1 MLVGLFVRGIKVYQN
16 INFIPFLVLDDGHPI
31 AKHNFI
37 SYIGANG
44 SGKSSILEALDSFF
58 NRVDDIEKKDYNI
71 NKNITASSYGDDKNP
86 FVVPIF
92 LIKKSKIQGDK
103 NIQLLEELS
112 DYLWSVESNIVNN
125 SNQAK
130 ESYDK
135 FFEMRNKLKKMNFHK
150 DYYLIALGERPV
162 SNGVKNLAIDSVV
175 FVREKFKNNDDEN
188 KTFRFRDQEQFKSI
202 LENIKQLYSYVY
214 LPVEANTQ
222 DFTKLETS
230 EMQKLIGKKLKDE
243 IQNILQSNKIVQKIN
258 DQLNSLLLK
267 VEEYLKDYTYK
278 QSNTKQQVKNY
289 DLIPKIIEAYFE
301 TKYLRTKSS
310 PSRLVEEL
318 SAGEKRKALIAV
330 ISAFLE
336 NRNENELDKDV
347 IIAVDEPENSLH
359 TSLCY
364 EQFEKLH
371 KISAKAQVLITTHW
385 YGFLPIINYGY
396 AHFLT
401 KDSSDKVSFDSYSLY
416 DYRSQFKHSSTQ
428 DFRLKSNYDL
438 VQSIYHS
445 LIAHKSY
452 NWLLVEGI
460 TDKLYLEAFLG
471 KNKIQELNLKI
482 LPLGGQVN
490 VKIIF
495 ELLRL
500 PLQELGKDENAKGK
514 VFCLVDTDKLE
525 LKLYTDQDKDLPKMI
540 FRRLSH
546 YNNDRKDDNDDGNK
560 NVFLLHINCSY
571 KVEADI
577 EQCLNPEIFE
587 ETYKALRLQDRYGKI
602 EVEFKKGN
610 TNFVK
615 NLKVI
620 KLENFFKGN
629 EGKNKLDFC
638 RKYIEIFESKENKTE
653 FVPKWIN
660 KIEKFFEGAT

>member
-92 LIKKSKIQGDK
+92 LIKKLKIQGDK

-214 LPVEANTQ
+214 LPVEANAQ

>member
-1 MLVGLFVRGIKVYQN
+1 MIVGLFVRGIKVYQN
-16 INFIPFLVLDDGHPI
+16 INFIPFLALGDEHYI
-31 AKHNFI
+31 AKNKFI

-44 SGKSSILEALDSFF
+44 SGKSSILEALNSFF
-58 NRVDDIEKKDYNI
+58 NRMDDIEKKDYNI
-71 NKNITASSYGDDKNP
+71 NKNITPSSYGDDKNP

-112 DYLWSVESNIVNN
+112 NYLWSVESSIVNN
-125 SNQAK
+125 SNPAK

-135 FFEMRNKLKKMNFHK
+135 FFDMRDKLKQLQTSH
-150 DYYLIALGERPV
+150 YLLALGERPV

-175 FVREKFKNNDDEN
+175 FVKEKFKDDDEN
-188 KTFRFRDQEQFKSI
+188 KTFRDQEQFKSI
-202 LENIKQLYSYVY
+202 LEKIKQLYSYVY
-214 LPVEANTQ
+214 LPVEANAQ

-243 IQNILQSNKIVQKIN
+243 IENILQNNKIVQKIN
-258 DQLNSLLLK
+258 DQLNPLLLK

-371 KISAKAQVLITTHW
+371 KISEKAQVLITTHW

-401 KDSSDKVSFDSYSLY
+401 KNSGDKVSFDSYSLY
-416 DYRSQFKHSSTQ
+416 NYKSKIKKDIEQSKNKIMN
-428 DFRLKSNYDL
+428 DFQLKSNYDL

-445 LIAHKSY
+445 LIADKPY

-460 TDKLYLEAFLG
+460 TDKLYLESFLD
-471 KNKIQELNLKI
+471 KNKMQELNLKI
-482 LPLGGQVN
+482 LPLGGCSKVAQVF
-490 VKIIF
+490 KFLI
-495 ELLRL
+495 L
-500 PLQELGKDENAKGK
+500 PLKEFAGQSKGK
-514 VFCLVDTDKLE
+514 VYCLIDTDDEGLKIDDYKE
-525 LKLYTDQDKDLPKMI
+525 LNNLH

-546 YNNDRKDDNDDGNK
+546 KNSNENVELLKIDDSNNK
-560 NVFLLHINCSY
+560 STS
-571 KVEADI
+571 I
-577 EQCLNPEIFE
+577 EECLNPTIFK
-587 ETYKALRLQDRYGKI
+587 ETYDTFNNQEYYKDIQIKN
-602 EVEFKKGN
+602 EKGN
-610 TNFVK
+610 TNFSK
-615 NLKVI
+615 NLDAI
-620 KLENFFKGN
+620 NELEDFFATN
-629 EGKNKLDFC
+629 EGQNKVDFC
-638 RKYIEIFESKENKTE
+638 RKYIEIFESKENKAE

-660 KIEKFFEGAT
+660 EIKKFFES